1 MKKLTREELNKQ
13 IKKEALC
20 TLLLTALCAAWHII
34 CGFALNGNGK
44 QIMNM
49 PQWFVVSV
57 GGSGIIAIVGIL
69 LLTSKVFIDYDYDDE
84 AAE

>member
-20 TLLLTALCAAWHII
+20 TLLLTALCAARHII

-69 LLTSKVFIDYDYDDE
+69 ILTSKVFIDYDYDDE

>member
-13 IKKEALC
+13 IKKEALS
-20 TLLLTALCAAWHII
+20 TLLLTAICAAWHIV
-34 CGFALNGNGK
+34 CGFVLNGNGK
-44 QIMNM
+44 QIFHM

-57 GGSGIIAIVGIL
+57 FGSGIIAIVGIL
-69 LLTSKVFIDYDYDDE
+69 ILTNKVFIDYDYDDE